1 MKIILERNNNKETF
15 SILSN
20 NRLQDS
26 CEVEGWMLDVVNTQQ
41 LDERVFYLSRA
52 YLQRFLSLTNV
63 NQNQLQLLAAACLL
77 LGSKVSSGGLKIKQ
91 LLEYTDNI
99 ILQNELLDMEVVIL
113 SSLCWDLHLDIDEE
127 RSINHIHSLQL
138 SQ

>member
-1 MKIILERNNNKETF
+1 
-15 SILSN
+15 
-20 NRLQDS
+20 
-26 CEVEGWMLDVVNTQQ
+26 
-41 LDERVFYLSRA
+41 
-52 YLQRFLSLTNV
+52 LTNV

-91 LLEYTDNI
+91 LLEYADNI

-138 SQ
+138 NQ